1 MNTTEETDNLLPQN
15 PNIDKLTLEMFMNR
29 NIYKKYV
36 AKNEPEKHEKI
47 MEHHDNIKKY
57 KRRILQ
63 FTEQLLD
70 NPSMQ
75 ITTETN
81 DIFDAYSRT
90 LIRHFQQKDM
100 EKFTEKVTEKFTEN
114 ATGNSHI
121 DDDVMFDPEVMEEE
135 PPQPTMGSFWG
146 RERVIKS
153 QMSISQYDMNML
165 QKRNK

>member
-1 MNTTEETDNLLPQN
+1 MSDTEENDNLLPQN

-36 AKNEPEKHEKI
+36 AKNEPEKYEKI

-63 FTEQLLD
+63 LTEQLLD

-90 LIRHFQQKDM
+90 LIRHFQQKDI
-100 EKFTEKVTEKFTEN
+100 EKFTEN
-114 ATGNSHI
+114 ANGNTSGNSHT

-135 PPQPTMGSFWG
+135 HSRPSMGSFWG
-146 RERVIKS
+146 KERVIKS

-165 QKRNK
+165 QNRNK